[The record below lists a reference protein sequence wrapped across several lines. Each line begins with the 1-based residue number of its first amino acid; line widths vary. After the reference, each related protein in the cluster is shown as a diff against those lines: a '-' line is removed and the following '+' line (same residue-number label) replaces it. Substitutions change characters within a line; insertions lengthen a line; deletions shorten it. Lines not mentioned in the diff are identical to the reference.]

1 MTVTMVVALIVAV
14 GMSFRATLMV
24 LVAVPIVY
32 VLSQRYGRR
41 IKHESKKEQEEEA
54 KVRGILDRAVG
65 SYKTARI
72 FGLQSTATAKVGEQ
86 LAKFVS
92 AFRARFSTSARYE
105 MLSGIFMSYVEN
117 IAILSAGYEI
127 LAGRLTF
134 GGFMGFM
141 SAFWGVMNAVR
152 GVFGLIPELSRA
164 SGMVERLREFEQ
176 SEVSL
181 SRIRHAGVV
190 ELDGV
195 SFDYDGCRVF
205 SDFHL
210 ASRKGERVLIVGPNG
225 SGKSTLAHLAIGL
238 LEPTAGVTTT
248 FPLDRVSAV
257 ILPYDFVPGTVR
269 ENLGFVAAPQ
279 AQRLAGLA
287 EELGVDGFLDK
298 DPSELSAGQR
308 KRLEILMVLMKPA
321 DLFILDEPLSGID
334 VGSKG
339 RIMEAIFEATQGGTL
354 WVILHGDS
362 EFHGRFDR
370 VLDLTDR
377 ASGAPAA
384 IDGKSADRSALAAS

>member
-1 MTVTMVVALIVAV
+1 
-14 GMSFRATLMV
+14 
-24 LVAVPIVY
+24 
-32 VLSQRYGRR
+32 
-41 IKHESKKEQEEEA
+41 
-54 KVRGILDRAVG
+54 
-65 SYKTARI
+65 
-72 FGLQSTATAKVGEQ
+72 
-86 LAKFVS
+86 
-92 AFRARFSTSARYE
+92 
-105 MLSGIFMSYVEN
+105 
-117 IAILSAGYEI
+117 
-127 LAGRLTF
+127 
-134 GGFMGFM
+134 MGFM